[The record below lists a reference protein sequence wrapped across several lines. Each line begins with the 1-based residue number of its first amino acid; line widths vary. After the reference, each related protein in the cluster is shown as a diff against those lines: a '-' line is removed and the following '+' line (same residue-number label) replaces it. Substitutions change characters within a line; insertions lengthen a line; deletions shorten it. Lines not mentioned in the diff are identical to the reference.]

1 MTTLELLLANELP
14 EPKTK
19 DIKVKRLSEAWGQD
33 VVLTVRELSYNEV
46 CSLTK
51 EEDLRAAIVL
61 EGVQEP
67 NLHNLE
73 LMKKM
78 KASTPLEMVEKLFQA
93 GEIDDIS
100 REIEELSGYRKKT
113 VENFVDEMVEEV
125 KKN

>member
-33 VVLTVRELSYNEV
+33 VVLTLRELSYNEV

-51 EEDLRAAIVL
+51 EDGEHIRAAIVL

-67 NLHNLE
+67 NLKNME

-113 VENFVDEMVEEV
+113 VEDMVEEI

>member
-33 VVLTVRELSYNEV
+33 VVLTLRELSYNEV
-46 CSLTK
+46 KSLLK
-51 EEDLRAAIVL
+51 EEGDHMRAAIVL
-61 EGVQEP
+61 EGVKEP
-67 NLHNLE
+67 NMRNME

-78 KASTPLEMVEKLFQA
+78 KAATPLEAVEKLFQP
-93 GEIDDIS
+93 GEIEDIAI
-100 REIEELSGYRKKT
+100 EIEMLSGYRHKT
-113 VENFVDEMVEEV
+113 VADMIEEV